1 MRHSTRRG
9 VIGAILAATTVL
21 VASCGSG
28 GDAETRE
35 GPSITIGAQDF
46 GESTILAEIYAGAL
60 AAEGYATS
68 VQPLGG
74 FRDLVLGSFEGGDIN
89 FTAEYAAS
97 MLEFLNGFAGE
108 ATGDAAATT
117 ERLRTYLADRGLQA
131 LGPAPAVDTNAFVV
145 TPETSEALGIATLSD
160 LALKG
165 VVGPGRELVLGGPP
179 DCETNAFCIPGLKAV
194 YGIDFTDRFVPL
206 DAGAIT
212 VSALESG
219 EIDVALL
226 FSTSGV
232 IADRGWV
239 LLTDDR
245 SMLAADNVVPVVTD
259 ELVEAYGDDFVA
271 LVDRV
276 SAALSTAE
284 LTEMNRL
291 FDIERQDPAD
301 IAGGWLANEGFVE
314 G

>member
-1 MRHSTRRG
+1 MRPHNRKG
-9 VIGAILAATTVL
+9 VIGAILTAAL
-21 VASCGSG
+21 LAASCGSG

-35 GPSITIGAQDF
+35 GPAITIGAQDF
-46 GESTILAEIYAGAL
+46 GESAILAEIYAGAL

-68 VQPLGG
+68 VQPLAG
-74 FRDLVLGSFEGGDIN
+74 FRDLVLGAFEGGDIN
-89 FTAEYAAS
+89 FTPEYAAS

-108 ATGDAAATT
+108 ATGEAAATT
-117 ERLRTYLADRGLQA
+117 ERLRSYLTGRGLQA
-131 LGPAPAVDTNAFVV
+131 LDPSPAVDTNAFVI
-145 TPETSEALGIATLSD
+145 TPETSASLGIATLSD
-160 LALKG
+160 LAAKG
-165 VVGPGRELVLGGPP
+165 ADLVLGGPP
-179 DCETNAFCIPGLKAV
+179 DCETNAFCIPGLERV
-194 YGIDFTDRFVPL
+194 YGLDLSAGFVPL

-212 VSALESG
+212 VAALESG

-232 IADRGWV
+232 IADKGWV
-239 LLTDDR
+239 LLADDR
-245 SMLAADNVVPVVTD
+245 SMLAADNVVPVLTD
-259 ELVEAYGDDFVA
+259 ELVEAYGDDLTA

-291 FDIERQDPAD
+291 FDIDRQDPAD
-301 IAGGWLANEGFVE
+301 IAAGWLADEGFVE

>member
-1 MRHSTRRG
+1 MRRIHRTG
-9 VIGAILAATTVL
+9 AIGAILTATALLAV
-21 VASCGSG
+21 SCGSG
-28 GDAETRE
+28 GGAETRE
-35 GPSITIGAQDF
+35 GPVITIGAQDF
-46 GESTILAEIYAGAL
+46 GESSILAEIYAGAL
-60 AAEGYATS
+60 AAEGYPTA

-74 FRDLVLGSFEGGDIN
+74 FRDLVLGSFEGGEIN
-89 FTAEYAAS
+89 FTPEYAAS

-108 ATGDAAATT
+108 ASGDAAATT
-117 ERLRTYLADRGLQA
+117 ERLRTYLGDRGLRA
-131 LGPAPAVDTNAFVV
+131 LAPSSAVDTNAFVV
-145 TPETSEALGIATLSD
+145 TPETSETLGIATLSD
-160 LALKG
+160 LAAKG
-165 VVGPGRELVLGGPP
+165 ADLVLGGPP
-179 DCETNAFCIPGLKAV
+179 DCETNAFCIPGLQRV
-194 YGIDFTDRFVPL
+194 YGLDLSSGFVPL

-232 IADRGWV
+232 IADKGWV
-239 LLTDDR
+239 LLVDDR
-245 SMLAADNVVPVVTD
+245 RMLAADNVVPVLTD
-259 ELVEAYGDDFVA
+259 ELVEVYGEDLVA

-291 FDIERQDPAD
+291 FDIERRDPAD
-301 IAGGWLANEGFVE
+301 IAAGWLVGEGFVE